1 MISNSY
7 KSLDILWQQHL
18 NNLHSNYNDH
28 QQQQK
33 TVYIVHGNNNPL
45 RSNVLTIT
53 NNHPYRPKQTQLQQK
68 KSFRLDLTY
77 IKITITSLP
86 MFAHN
91 YKVGSSTTEVHMPV
105 WNSSHQ
111 KWIWQ
116 ITTAVGEFI
125 NKRKIVNNHSNSSKV
140 NSVCQVYEN
149 YLMCSQVE
157 ISAGIFA
164 LPF

>member
-7 KSLDILWQQHL
+7 KSLNILCQQHL

-68 KSFRLDLTY
+68 KL
-77 IKITITSLP
+77 
-86 MFAHN
+86 
-91 YKVGSSTTEVHMPV
+91 
-105 WNSSHQ
+105 
-111 KWIWQ
+111 
-116 ITTAVGEFI
+116 
-125 NKRKIVNNHSNSSKV
+125 
-140 NSVCQVYEN
+140 
-149 YLMCSQVE
+149 
-157 ISAGIFA
+157 
-164 LPF
+164 